1 MREALKELGSTAES
15 SVYVGDSDVDI
26 ETARNSGMDEILCDW
41 GFRGERIFK
50 RTWSEDHNQKARGNS

>member
-1 MREALKELGSTAES
+1 MREALKEHGSTAES

-41 GFRGERIFK
+41 GFRDEEFLIDCFASKIRVF
-50 RTWSEDHNQKARGNS
+50 SA